1 MIPKIFN
8 HWPNPASVP
17 TVTLQLLGYGE
28 VCGVLGEDQGNDGQV
43 TVGLGGGLRGA
54 AVYLPGW
61 KCFGVSTI
69 LGAVSSMYQ
78 RSSAQP
84 VGGAVATRCEPSTQ
98 TLRLD
103 TSAACC
109 LQEDTVVSRELLGFL
124 PSQKGWYIPA
134 QCRGPCSH
142 LLPLEKL

>member
-1 MIPKIFN
+1 MGLRSRVGGDWRHVRRKWALRTPEVGGDTQNIYN

-69 LGAVSSMYQ
+69 LGAVSSMY
-78 RSSAQP
+78 
-84 VGGAVATRCEPSTQ
+84 TRE
-98 TLRLD
+98 
-103 TSAACC
+103 A
-109 LQEDTVVSRELLGFL
+109 L
-124 PSQKGWYIPA
+124 PSPWVGQWPRDVSPA
-134 QCRGPCSH
+134 YRHYDWTPQLHAVCRRTQS
-142 LLPLEKL
+142 